1 MNFIAEWIID
11 WLSLRKL
18 QVFSLA
24 GFLRQIRHA
33 CATLAQG
40 YMIFNLEQSSFPVY
54 MIPEWNFISEREFH
68 LDWKPE
74 WTHYG
79 MTCIALEW
87 NVILISIMETIQKNV
102 WRWNEPVPE
111 WKSLGYDV
119 PWLAGLVKRMT
130 VSASG
135 EGLSASSFSS
145 SSSPPSA
152 SVFWKCESNIIDF
165 LLLHVRLL
173 WKAGLWNS
181 PQFFL
186 PAQSY
191 QVKCST
197 LKINISV

>member
-1 MNFIAEWIID
+1 MNN
-11 WLSLRKL
+11 R
-18 QVFSLA
+18 
-24 GFLRQIRHA
+24 
-33 CATLAQG
+33 LAQLKKASG
-40 YMIFNLEQSSFPVY
+40 VFAHGLFAPDQTCMRHSRPRLHDFQSGTKFVSSLHDTRMKFH
-54 MIPEWNFISEREFH
+54 IRREFH
-68 LDWKPE
+68 LDWKQE

>member
-1 MNFIAEWIID
+1 MNNRLAQLKKASGVFAHGLFAPD
-11 WLSLRKL
+11 QTCMCHSRPRLHDFQSGKKF
-18 QVFSLA
+18 VFSLHDTRMKFHVRRRISF
-24 GFLRQIRHA
+24 GLKTRQ
-33 CATLAQG
+33 
-40 YMIFNLEQSSFPVY
+40 
-54 MIPEWNFISEREFH
+54 
-68 LDWKPE
+68 

-79 MTCIALEW
+79 MTCIGMKCH
-87 NVILISIMETIQKNV
+87 LIGIMQTIQKNI
-102 WRWNEPVPE
+102 WRWNELVPE